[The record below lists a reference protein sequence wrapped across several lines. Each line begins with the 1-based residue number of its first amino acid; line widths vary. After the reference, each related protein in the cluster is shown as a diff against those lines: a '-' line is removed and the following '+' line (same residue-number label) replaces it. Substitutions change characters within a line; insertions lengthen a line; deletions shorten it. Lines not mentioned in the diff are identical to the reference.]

1 MEFKIC
7 DWMTLKS
14 TMLLCE
20 HGCYLELVNPDAKEK
35 KEFEVKIERKSAM
48 ESMLRFQVTI
58 LVAMKW
64 LCKANRISE
73 CGIFSSQIKLNDKKP
88 RVE

>member
-1 MEFKIC
+1 MNDTQKY
-7 DWMTLKS
+7 
-14 TMLLCE
+14 
-20 HGCYLELVNPDAKEK
+20 CYFVKMDVIWKLVNPDAKEK

-73 CGIFSSQIKLNDKKP
+73 CGIFASQIKLNDKKP
-88 RVE
+88 RME